1 MIQFKRDVI
10 VWAAIQV
17 IAPPGEDAEM
27 KNRIVLNAESARM
40 GKEMDIDN
48 CTGCHGVILEGL
60 EDDEAGADIATSNL
74 K

>member
-1 MIQFKRDVI
+1 
-10 VWAAIQV
+10 
-17 IAPPGEDAEM
+17 M